1 MLKLDIQN
9 TCECIQKLMIL
20 GFLKENTEDDKR
32 DCYYDEIEAG
42 QICMKRDVIVDNGN
56 YNEEGIY
63 DTLFEVTSTYYPI
76 SHCPLC
82 GKKIEYKKE
91 EVKSLKLV

>member
-1 MLKLDIQN
+1 MLKLDIEN
-9 TCECIQKLMIL
+9 TCECIQKLIVL
-20 GFLKENTEDDKR
+20 GFLKEYEEMDKK
-32 DCYYDEIEAG
+32 DCYYDEIEEG

-63 DTLFEVTSTYYPI
+63 DTLFEITSTYYPI
-76 SHCPLC
+76 SHCPIC

-91 EVKSLKLV
+91 KEISLKLV

>member
-1 MLKLDIQN
+1 MLKIDILN
-9 TCECIQKLMIL
+9 SCDCIQKLMIL
-20 GFLKENTEDDKR
+20 GFIKEFEEYDKP
-32 DCYYDEIEAG
+32 DCYYDEIQVGEL
-42 QICMKRDVIVDNGN
+42 CMKRDIIVDNGN

-63 DTLFEVTSTYYPI
+63 DSLFEVTTTYYPI

-91 EVKSLKLV
+91 DEKSLKLV